1 MQPMILRERIISKN
15 VVCFYYNEI
24 IQVSKI
30 SFHLI
35 NRLKSSLASNHHP
48 PANKGTNPPSARF
61 KQIHHSRTNHSTS
74 DLKNVFRCFEKKI
87 KCIHFTGMRPTDR

>member
-48 PANKGTNPPSARF
+48 PANKGTNPQDSNRF
-61 KQIHHSRTNHSTS
+61 IIQEQIIQPLT
-74 DLKNVFRCFEKKI
+74 
-87 KCIHFTGMRPTDR
+87 